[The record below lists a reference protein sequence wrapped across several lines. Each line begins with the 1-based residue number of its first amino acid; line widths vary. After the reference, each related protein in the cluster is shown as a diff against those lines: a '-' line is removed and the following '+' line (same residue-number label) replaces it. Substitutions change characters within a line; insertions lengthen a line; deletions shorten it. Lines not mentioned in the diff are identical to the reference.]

1 MATYLLQ
8 IAYTPE
14 AWAAMAKNPQDRIAA
29 VRPSIEKM
37 GGKITSGYLC
47 FGDYDLVAIM
57 EMPGNVDAAAF
68 AISVAAGGAC
78 SKVHTT
84 PLSQHEGWRRRDE
97 EGRRLDLQAGDRA
110 SLVPPEI
117 TGLES
122 FSRSHCEIRRRENTP
137 TSEQSASLNCPIC
150 ANGGAVAS
158 APVEAEEAN

>member
-57 EMPGNVDAAAF
+57 EMPTNVDAAAF

-84 PLSQHEGWRRRDE
+84 PLLSTRD
-97 EGRRLDLQAGDRA
+97 GVAAMKKAAGSTYKPATARA
-110 SLVPPEI
+110 S
-117 TGLES
+117 
-122 FSRSHCEIRRRENTP
+122 SRRK
-137 TSEQSASLNCPIC
+137 
-150 ANGGAVAS
+150 
-158 APVEAEEAN
+158 